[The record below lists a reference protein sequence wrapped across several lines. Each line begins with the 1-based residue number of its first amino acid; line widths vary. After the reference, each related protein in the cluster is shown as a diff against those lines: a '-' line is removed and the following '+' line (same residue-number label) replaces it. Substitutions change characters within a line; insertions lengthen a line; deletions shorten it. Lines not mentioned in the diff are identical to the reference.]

1 MYYTQALLISAL
13 LQQHYPTFQ
22 SHRQLPYINHPQILL
37 LPEIPDFLTEM
48 PDYLLV
54 VHFEMPQPVHDNVF
68 LLKL

>member
-22 SHRQLPYINHPQILL
+22 NLRQLPYINHPQILL
-37 LPEIPDFLTEM
+37 LPEIPDFLTVL
-48 PDYLLV
+48 PDYLQA
-54 VHFEMPQPVHDNVF
+54 VHFEMPQPVHDSVF